1 MDHKVSDKN
10 LRAKIVMFFT
20 LKKIFGLDWL
30 GWLSK
35 YIAGKSKWPRR
46 I

>member
-20 LKKIFGLDWL
+20 LKKISGTILDL
-30 GWLSK
+30 GW
-35 YIAGKSKWPRR
+35 IGCDG
-46 I
+46 